1 VRHSLFYCSD
11 ATVMVDDEDD
21 AGPPV
26 QQRQVEAVSELLHR
40 RRWRNSRFTSR
51 EGLRERRDILDRFR
65 FGDIDALV
73 AIRCLDEGI
82 DVPACQRAYFLA
94 SSRNPR
100 QFVQRRG
107 RILRRPPGKE
117 QAEIFDLMV
126 RVPEGALNSAVE
138 RALLV
143 EEFTRISE
151 FANLARNSGEVIET
165 LFPLMQRY
173 DLVHHLI

>member
-1 VRHSLFYCSD
+1 MPAEQIKTENSATADCCLRCVRIWPGSS
-11 ATVMVDDEDD
+11 
-21 AGPPV
+21 PW
-26 QQRQVEAVSELLHR
+26 S
-40 RRWRNSRFTSR
+40 
-51 EGLRERRDILDRFR
+51 ILDRFR
-65 FGDIDALV
+65 LGDIDALV

-82 DVPACQRAYFLA
+82 DVPACQRAYILA

-107 RILRRPPGKE
+107 RILRRSLGKE

-126 RVPEGALNSAVE
+126 RVPEGALNSTVE

-143 EEFTRISE
+143 EEFKRVSE
-151 FANLARNSGEVIET
+151 FANLARNSGEVIAT

-173 DLVHHLI
+173 DLVHHLT